1 MSTQPASQRTPPP
14 FPPVP
19 GEFHSALG
27 TTPGGDLSTGPELAP
42 DTATFLERASQA
54 DLPPYV
60 AFGAVGYGLNSNSVV
75 YELVLGALAVRLDL
89 PFGNVYADAEEDL
102 AEIERVYA
110 QVAELVARV
119 EAAAEDGKIPA
130 GRRFCVVDGFRERGL
145 ALLPG
150 TLKPSSRP
158 LDEALKAFAAS
169 SD

>member
-1 MSTQPASQRTPPP
+1 MFPDESTPALSSSLPPIP
-14 FPPVP
+14 AELQESLTELP
-19 GEFHSALG
+19 GRVV
-27 TTPGGDLSTGPELAP
+27 STGPELAP
-42 DTATFLERASQA
+42 DTATFLERASLA
-54 DLPPYV
+54 DLAPYV
-60 AFGAVGYGLNSNSVV
+60 AFGTVGYGLNSNSVV

-89 PFGNVYADAEEDL
+89 PFGNVYADAEEEL

-110 QVAELVARV
+110 QVAELVLRV

-130 GRRFCVVDGFRERGL
+130 GRRFCVVEGFRERGL